1 MTIKTLSE
9 VLAEMGESPVS
20 ADNHQI
26 QVLDE
31 TYFYQLT
38 TTKPPQL
45 NRLPK
50 NNTLKKP
57 SQPKSLVTTPNHD
70 TAPIS
75 HTPTNKTKPQKTLKN
90 QKPKSLSK
98 SQIGELLKH
107 AQGGQDS
114 IAMPKK
120 LADSLSD
127 VAIEP
132 LIQTDKATNYLR
144 WLAFYYLSRRE
155 MSQHEL
161 QKKLLA
167 KGCESQAVEDLLQ
180 EFAHKGYQ
188 SDERFAMMLVRESIR
203 KGRGK
208 NHILQALKS
217 AKVTLPENVG
227 GIDQLIQQ
235 AGANSLTNG
244 TVLAC
249 DEKETIDW
257 LKLAVEVRIR
267 KYGDAIPTTPKDK
280 AKQLRFL
287 QYRGFEF
294 SVCLEALKLSLA
306 DLQES

>member
-1 MTIKTLSE
+1 MTAS
-9 VLAEMGESPVS
+9 S
-20 ADNHQI
+20 
-26 QVLDE
+26 
-31 TYFYQLT
+31 
-38 TTKPPQL
+38 
-45 NRLPK
+45 
-50 NNTLKKP
+50 
-57 SQPKSLVTTPNHD
+57 HD

-75 HTPTNKTKPQKTLKN
+75 HTPTDKTQPQKTLKN
-90 QKPKSLSK
+90 PKSKSLSK

-114 IAMPKK
+114 ITMPKK

-167 KGCESQAVEDLLQ
+167 KGCEPQAVEDLLQ

-188 SDERFAMMLVRESIR
+188 SDERFTMMLVRESIR

-217 AKVTLPENVG
+217 AKVNLPESVDS
-227 GIDQLIQQ
+227 IDQLIQQ
-235 AGANSLTNG
+235 AGADSLTDG
-244 TVLAC
+244 TILTC
-249 DEKETIDW
+249 DESETVDW
-257 LKLAVEVRIR
+257 LKLAVEVRTR
-267 KYGDAIPTTPKDK
+267 KYGDTIPTTPKDK

-294 SVCLEALKLSLA
+294 WVCLEALKLSLA
-306 DLQES
+306 DFQEA

>member
-1 MTIKTLSE
+1 
-9 VLAEMGESPVS
+9 MGESPVS

-31 TYFYQLT
+31 TNFYQLT
-38 TTKPPQL
+38 TTKPPKL

-57 SQPKSLVTTPNHD
+57 SQPKSLVTASSHD
-70 TAPIS
+70 TAP
-75 HTPTNKTKPQKTLKN
+75 KN

-161 QKKLLA
+161 QKKLLT
-167 KGCESQAVEDLLQ
+167 KGCEPQAVEDLLQ

-208 NHILQALKS
+208 NHILQVLKS
-217 AKVTLPENVG
+217 AKVNLPESVDS
-227 GIDQLIQQ
+227 IDQLIQQ
-235 AGANSLTNG
+235 AGADSLTDG
-244 TVLAC
+244 TILTC
-249 DEKETIDW
+249 DESETVNW
-257 LKLAVEVRIR
+257 LKLAVEVRTR
-267 KYGDAIPTTPKDK
+267 KYGDTIPTTPKDK

-294 SVCLEALKLSLA
+294 WVCLEALKLSLA
-306 DLQES
+306 DFQEA